1 MARPDL
7 SYLKSVF
14 LFLIGV
20 PLGLLTGLT
29 AISGS
34 VFGVPAVRKLLGLRP
49 ARAVGVG
56 LTLAFYAAVAG
67 ILSYAQHSDILFW
80 LALLLFVFQTLGA
93 LIAERLLRTQPRLER
108 LTTVWGSLVI
118 AGGVVMLA
126 HGFGFLHKPHLP
138 FAITSHRIEFYG
150 LAALL
155 AAAVGLVSRVFG
167 LGGVLIVPA
176 AIYGLGLTP
185 HVAQGT
191 ALVVLAVASLPGVLA
206 YARRG
211 DWESQSA
218 TWLSAGAAL
227 GAMTGALVAVTD
239 LTDAA
244 LLVLF
249 GTVLAVLGMQ
259 MLWRKGTAFDSAEPT
274 AKPKLP
280 VVPEPP
286 LVSPAAVSESTSQAT
301 VESAEAPPNPINE
314 DEKETPEIKSN

>member
-14 LFLIGV
+14 LFLVGI

-56 LTLAFYAAVAG
+56 LTLAFFAAVAG
-67 ILSYAQHSDILFW
+67 ILSYAQHGDILLG

-93 LIAERLLRTQPRLER
+93 LIAERLLQTQPRFER
-108 LTTVWGSLVI
+108 LSALWGSLVI
-118 AGGVVMLA
+118 AGGIAMTA
-126 HGFGFLHKPHLP
+126 HGFGFLHEPHLP
-138 FAITSHRIEFYG
+138 SAITSHRIEFYE
-150 LAALL
+150 LAAIL
-155 AAAVGLVSRVFG
+155 AAAVGLISRVFG
-167 LGGVLIVPA
+167 LGGVLLVPA

-185 HVAQGT
+185 HTSQGT

-211 DWESQSA
+211 DWEPQSA
-218 TWLSAGAAL
+218 TWLSAGAVL
-227 GAMTGALVAVTD
+227 GALTGALIAATK

-244 LLVLF
+244 LLVIF
-249 GTVLAVLGMQ
+249 GLVLLVRGVQ
-259 MLWRKGTAFDSAEPT
+259 MLSRRTHPASFLGDP
-274 AKPKLP
+274 
-280 VVPEPP
+280 PE
-286 LVSPAAVSESTSQAT
+286 TGG
-301 VESAEAPPNPINE
+301 
-314 DEKETPEIKSN
+314 